1 MSISTSSVHH
11 SQAYDYWR
19 TIAFTDFC
27 ADAPSKQIERRFQAV
42 ARGVTCEAADFF
54 VTQSDPV
61 SGKRLMKH
69 IDQDGLDSISLG
81 FILQGTRRARSQ
93 EGTESVASAGD
104 LFVYDARVP
113 SEVSLTRHKAIYLVI
128 RRKELR
134 EVLGP
139 DIPSVAILKQRL
151 QTSPLMP
158 VLRENLGLLSRNH
171 ETLTGGERNVLIDQ
185 ARQISR
191 QAFMD
196 RTVGSATKEGDPLI
210 FVAALRHIERNYADI
225 NLDVDSLCHAL
236 KCSRST
242 LYRAFAARDLK
253 VAETILAVRLDRA
266 KQLIEH
272 RDLSMTISSI
282 AEQCGLFDSANF
294 SRQFKR
300 RFGMTPTERRH
311 EVSTM

>member
-1 MSISTSSVHH
+1 MSISTSSVHQA
-11 SQAYDYWR
+11 QAYDYWR
-19 TIAFTDFC
+19 SIAFTDFC
-27 ADAPSKQIERRFQAV
+27 ADAPSKQIEHRFQAS
-42 ARGVTCEAADFF
+42 AKGVTCEAADFF
-54 VTQSDPV
+54 VTQSDQV
-61 SGKRLMKH
+61 SGRRLMKH
-69 IDQDGLDSISLG
+69 IDHDGLDSISLG

-93 EGTESVASAGD
+93 DGIEAVASAGD

-128 RRKELR
+128 RRTELR

-139 DIPSVAILKQRL
+139 DIPPVAILKQRL

-191 QAFMD
+191 QAFID
-196 RTVGSATKEGDPLI
+196 RTVSSVTKEGDPLI
-210 FVAALRHIERNYADI
+210 FVAALRHIERNYADV

-266 KQLIEH
+266 KQLIEQC
-272 RDLSMTISSI
+272 DPSMTITSI
-282 AEQCGLFDSANF
+282 AEQCGLFDTANF

-311 EVSTM
+311 EVSII